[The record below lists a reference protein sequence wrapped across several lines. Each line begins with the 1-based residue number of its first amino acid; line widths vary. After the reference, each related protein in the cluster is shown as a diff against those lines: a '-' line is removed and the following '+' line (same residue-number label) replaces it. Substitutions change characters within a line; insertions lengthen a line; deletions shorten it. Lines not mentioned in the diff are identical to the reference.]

1 MPRLEH
7 SLAITLAAGEYATL
21 RTLAKQA
28 ENVERVVIAIENQVR
43 AFAADGWPEAA
54 FVWTSEQVPALRLIR
69 GRLLDQLA
77 EVMEGTSIHAWVQE
91 TRGLGRAVFFVLG
104 LMPPLE
110 EFRTVS
116 GVWKYVGLHVS
127 DGAAVRQRKGQRLGF
142 SARRRAYALMRVGEP
157 CIKARSP
164 YREIYDRRKQR
175 TAVTHPDMLKEG
187 AGCEYCDLAYQRT
200 KAQRAERKLERVRTS
215 VAIDCANLGGVH
227 WSPKH
232 RHMDALRVMT
242 KSILRD
248 AFRISRGQ
256 APLLAAEG
264 DHTTPD
270 NHR

>member
-1 MPRLEH
+1 MTAP
-7 SLAITLAAGEYATL
+7 TLAGGLSPAEHATL
-21 RTLAKQA
+21 RTIAKQA

-43 AFAADGWPEAA
+43 AFTADGWPEAA
-54 FVWTSEQVPALRLIR
+54 FVWTEQQVPELRRIR
-69 GRLLDQLA
+69 ARLMEQLA
-77 EVMEGTSIHAWVQE
+77 GVMEGTAIDVWVRK
-91 TRGLGRAVFFVLG
+91 TRGLGPAVFFLLG

-110 EFRTVS
+110 DFPTVS

-127 DGAAVRQRKGQRLGF
+127 AGAAVRQRKGQKLGF
-142 SARRRAYALMRVGEP
+142 SSRRRAYALMRIGEP

-164 YREIYDRRKQR
+164 YREIYDRRKER
-175 TAVTHPDMLKEG
+175 TAVTHPDMLKED
-187 AGCEYCDLAYQRT
+187 AGCEHCDLAYSRT
-200 KAQRAERKLERVRTS
+200 KAQRAERKLERERTG

-232 RHMDALRVMT
+232 RHLDALRVMT
-242 KSILRD
+242 KAVLRD

-264 DHTTPD
+264 DHTTPG